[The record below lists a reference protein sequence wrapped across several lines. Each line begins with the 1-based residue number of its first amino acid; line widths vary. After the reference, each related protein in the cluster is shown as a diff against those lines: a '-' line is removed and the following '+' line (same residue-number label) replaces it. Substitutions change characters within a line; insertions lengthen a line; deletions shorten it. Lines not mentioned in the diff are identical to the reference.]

1 MAAQSRI
8 ARIPRLRVTDR
19 NTTRPWTD
27 VAACPGGQLRKLAVG
42 LTPGPAGS
50 RERLALPVAL
60 EHPRGRNEGHFRLV
74 NSDTLGAGCVWGV
87 GEGAGETLL

>member
-50 RERLALPVAL
+50 RERLALFL
-60 EHPRGRNEGHFRLV
+60 
-74 NSDTLGAGCVWGV
+74 
-87 GEGAGETLL
+87 